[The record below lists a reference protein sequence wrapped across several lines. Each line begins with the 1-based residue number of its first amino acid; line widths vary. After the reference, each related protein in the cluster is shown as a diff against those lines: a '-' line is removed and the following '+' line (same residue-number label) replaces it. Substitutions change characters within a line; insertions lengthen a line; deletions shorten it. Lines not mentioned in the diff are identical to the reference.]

1 MVERLTVEGI
11 FVIFCGLLFVTIKCE
26 NCAYAP
32 TCPDISTWKPGFIC
46 QSKFIPII
54 KTRLIDSLRK
64 KTICCRSMN
73 KCKEQFWCKPHSNIE
88 VLMENSSLPMRTSCA
103 SGCSPKWKTFDL
115 NSNILDDKVRAG
127 SFSPGISSFIGRTL
141 VNGELQI
148 GRIQISHPAGLY
160 YSLDG
165 SVRFTNSSIDYLEN
179 SNFIWKNSSHG
190 ALVKE
195 AVTVQA
201 TRNLPFYIGRHQVD
215 GLSYV
220 GTVVRVLGL
229 MYYGDENGIER
240 TTDCYEVLTCQNVN
254 DSDLDARP
262 SGSAENAEFNNS
274 EYTESI
280 ENESTASL
288 IATTTESAPAYP
300 SDHSG
305 LSGIN
310 TTIISSSFLENSSQ
324 NPHIENQTIIQ
335 DINNINGYSYHP
347 PSLPFSSSTSNEHS
361 QDNFSTIASITS
373 QTISTESSNIL
384 TEAATA
390 SAFSKPPTTAL
401 TFLQSNSTASS
412 SHSSQTASP
421 TNITKPPETALISMH
436 SWTQAPPLSYNE
448 ILSTTLVPQMSSISS
463 STATTTAEN
472 NNEAHNINAGEQTSL
487 QQLTTNAEVNENEE
501 SLSENASG
509 IGGDFGMN
517 TDEESTLS
525 PIDSGNEEN
534 LHQISGNLGQSVVE
548 NEGDVEELGI
558 GSNYSQA
565 TSTEGIVDRFEL
577 NNAHAIENVA
587 GNSVTQTIQHP
598 EAQNTKKPS
607 TVSISITN
615 PTIAQTTT
623 VKSTRRTTTK
633 ASSSS
638 LTSTEMNFIFTSTE
652 ANDLT
657 SENNTTMTP
666 KFNKSTSPIATS
678 LGSSE
683 SSESLTGNSG
693 HTTDNVDVPG
703 HVYLTDSQITMMS
716 TRPQAHTT
724 ATTKSPQIFT
734 TSISKVTEAMSESL
748 KPDLVNQ
755 NTSTTAPVSIATPT
769 TPSNLQQ
776 SNLSSIFLT
785 SEDHK
790 EASIPTTTTKVEAST
805 QTISSRPTPS
815 KYTTR
820 STTSRTTRTRL
831 TRRTTTKRT
840 PIEIAIELQNE
851 GNSKPG
857 WLFTTSGTTESVNK
871 NQMSVDS
878 TDTGGDTSTEE
889 FVVNEDKE
897 MFECVSHWKQLPPK
911 PSFLFD
917 GIEITSQNAN
927 FLSYIGKINISS
939 SYILGKID
947 INPQNLPAFSFS
959 FNNSNQ
965 VSTTNTISYL
975 SKTQLQNYSWK
986 ISSKGLA
993 VKNAISINQTGNW
1006 PYYIGRIKS
1015 NGVILIGKV
1024 LPSIGLV
1031 YADKYGNEKI
1041 TKAYEVLTCEA
1052 VVDEGLGCEVKN

>member
-1 MVERLTVEGI
+1 
-11 FVIFCGLLFVTIKCE
+11 
-26 NCAYAP
+26 
-32 TCPDISTWKPGFIC
+32 
-46 QSKFIPII
+46 
-54 KTRLIDSLRK
+54 
-64 KTICCRSMN
+64 MN

-280 ENESTASL
+280 ENESTASS
-288 IATTTESAPAYP
+288 IATTTESAQNSVHRPIIYP

-310 TTIISSSFLENSSQ
+310 TTIILSSFLENSSQ

-335 DINNINGYSYHP
+335 DINNSNGYSYHP

-401 TFLQSNSTASS
+401 TFMQSNSTVSS
-412 SHSSQTASP
+412 YTSQTASP

-463 STATTTAEN
+463 STATTT
-472 NNEAHNINAGEQTSL
+472 
-487 QQLTTNAEVNENEE
+487 NAEVNENEE

-534 LHQISGNLGQSVVE
+534 LHQITGNLVQSVVE
-548 NEGDVEELGI
+548 NEGDVEELDI

-577 NNAHAIENVA
+577 NNTHAIENVA
-587 GNSVTQTIQHP
+587 GNSVIQIIQHP
-598 EAQNTKKPS
+598 EAQNTENPS
-607 TVSISITN
+607 IMSISITN

-633 ASSSS
+633 ASNSS

-666 KFNKSTSPIATS
+666 KFNESASPVLIS
-678 LGSSE
+678 LGSSG
-683 SSESLTGNSG
+683 SSESVTSSYSV
-693 HTTDNVDVPG
+693 HTTDIVDIPG
-703 HVYLTDSQITMMS
+703 HVHLTDTQITMMPAI
-716 TRPQAHTT
+716 PQAHTT
-724 ATTKSPQIFT
+724 ATTKSPQVFT
-734 TSISKVTEAMSESL
+734 TSTSKVTETMSETL

-755 NTSTTAPVSIATPT
+755 NTSTTASVSIASPT
-769 TPSNLQQ
+769 TPSNLQE

-790 EASIPTTTTKVEAST
+790 EASIPTTTTKVEEST

-820 STTSRTTRTRL
+820 STTSRTTRTKL

-897 MFECVSHWKQLPPK
+897 MFECVPHWKQLPAK

-927 FLSYIGKINISS
+927 FLSHIGKINISN

-975 SKTQLQNYSWK
+975 SKTQLQNFSWK

-1041 TKAYEVLTCEA
+1041 TKAYEVLTCET
-1052 VVDEGLGCEVKN
+1052 VVDEVLGCEVKN